1 MEFNEF
7 LSKQH
12 VLTHLIQQSRY
23 RQEEEEKKNNEL
35 MHLHVRRMVNLLT
48 SSVWSQNVVAQSRKE
63 IYETSCL
70 FDVNIDLCVVPTFD
84 RNGDHFLL

>member
-1 MEFNEF
+1 
-7 LSKQH
+7 
-12 VLTHLIQQSRY
+12 
-23 RQEEEEKKNNEL
+23 

-48 SSVWSQNVVAQSRKE
+48 SSVSSQNVVAQSRKE